1 MTHPTIAIFGAGA
14 VGAYFG
20 GRLAEAGLDVSFI
33 ARGKHL
39 DAIRAKGLEVTSV
52 AGDFVVQV
60 RVTESPADIGP
71 VDAIFLGVK
80 AWQLPEVV
88 DSMRP
93 MIGPKTAVVPLQNG
107 VEAPDTL
114 RDLLGDEHALGGLC
128 QIAAHIDGPGRI
140 SHVGAEPVVRFGEL
154 DNARTERVEA
164 LRASFDGA
172 KGAQAEVPDD
182 IHVALWQKFM
192 LICPWS
198 GLGAVTRAP
207 AGAFRSEPRT
217 REMLIAMLDEIAAV
231 AKARGVALPDNAATQ
246 TLAYFDSAPATVTA
260 SMQRDIMEGH
270 PSELEVQSG
279 AVVRLGEAAG
289 VPTPVNAFVYA
300 VLLPMERLA
309 RGESDW

>member
-154 DNARTERVEA
+154 DNVRTERVEA
-164 LRASFDGA
+164 LRAAFDGA

-207 AGAFRSEPRT
+207 AGAFRSEPRILT
-217 REMLIAMLDEIAAV
+217 THPPR
-231 AKARGVALPDNAATQ
+231 LPHRCSGTSWRVI
-246 TLAYFDSAPATVTA
+246 L
-260 SMQRDIMEGH
+260 
-270 PSELEVQSG
+270 PSSKFK
-279 AVVRLGEAAG
+279 VVRWSVSEKRRGC
-289 VPTPVNAFVYA
+289 P
-300 VLLPMERLA
+300 RLSMRSSTQYFCRWRGSRGA
-309 RGESDW
+309 RATGSRCCF